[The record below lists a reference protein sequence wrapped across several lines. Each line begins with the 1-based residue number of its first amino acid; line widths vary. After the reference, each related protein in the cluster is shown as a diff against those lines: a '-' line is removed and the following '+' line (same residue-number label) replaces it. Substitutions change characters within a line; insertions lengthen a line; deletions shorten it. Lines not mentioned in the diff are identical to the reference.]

1 MPATQRGP
9 VCNFYK
15 DNPYTEGAFKVALR
29 EQGGAPDVQYTVAA
43 VDGTFNAD
51 GTPTSTHGQVIT
63 GEDYATRYGQA
74 EPNMCQGADL
84 TACMDETLEFDTP

>member
-1 MPATQRGP
+1 MA
-9 VCNFYK
+9 YHDEK
-15 DNPYTEGAFKVALR
+15 DIRTGVAAEGDGR
-29 EQGGAPDVQYTVAA
+29 RRRDHEQGGAPDVRYTVAA